1 MQGGWEM
8 LGGKFAVLATMLE
21 GLRRQT
27 KDRIVIVS
35 NYTQT
40 LDLFFAL
47 CRQRNVTPPCLF
59 CAKMLL
65 LLFACFTT
73 ICLCAREE
81 Y

>member
-21 GLRRQT
+21 RLRRQT
-27 KDRIVIVS
+27 NDRIVIVS

-47 CRQRNVTPPCLF
+47 CRQRNVMP
-59 CAKMLL
+59 AHQR
-65 LLFACFTT
+65 
-73 ICLCAREE
+73 CARSR
-81 Y
+81 